1 MKVFSIPIRLPGLN
15 EYQNACRRHPLHGAA
30 MKKQAIQQIMTYLTP
45 VEKLSWPAQ
54 FEIIYTEPNKKRDID
69 NIMGFG
75 AKVILDAFV
84 KAGFLPDDG
93 PSYVN
98 KIESTVAYGNSP
110 QIEIFVKEQGDATWA
125 DMSDIDKLFDEATR
139 VANELGIPEK
149 SIEEGA
155 SRHVKK
161 TRTKKK

>member
-54 FEIIYTEPNKKRDID
+54 FEIVYTEPNKKRDID

-93 PSYVN
+93 PNYIN
-98 KIESTVAYGNSP
+98 KIESTVVYDDSP
-110 QIEIFVKEQGDATWA
+110 KIEVFVKEQGDPTWA
-125 DMSDIDKLFDEATR
+125 DMSDINKLFDEAAR
-139 VANELGIPEK
+139 AAEELNIPREPILQNNTK
-149 SIEEGA
+149 P
-155 SRHVKK
+155 
-161 TRTKKK
+161 TKKRSKK